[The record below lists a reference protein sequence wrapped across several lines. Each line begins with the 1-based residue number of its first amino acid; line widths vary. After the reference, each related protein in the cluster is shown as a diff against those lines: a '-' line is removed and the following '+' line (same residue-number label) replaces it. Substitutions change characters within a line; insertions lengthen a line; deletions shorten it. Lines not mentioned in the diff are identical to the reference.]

1 MPLGVADR
9 GAADATRLVNWPFHR
24 DKGSSAR
31 AEIDPRSVASLSARK
46 WLLRTRGDRPIAL
59 PACCERVMAPPHARR
74 STRHPRR
81 PETGDGG
88 SSARAEID
96 LAPAVSTVLDRRLLR
111 PRGDRPVWSA
121 SACDVRLA
129 PPHARRSTRRATCRR
144 SSTRGSSARAEIDP
158 SGAPENTIAWWLL
171 RTRGDR
177 PAAGNV
183 HVPAAVAPPH
193 ARRSTRAAIK
203 AEAQRRGSSA
213 RAEIDPSSICAP
225 SASAGLL
232 RTRGDRPI
240 AERGVVD
247 DLAAPPHARRS
258 TSGPRRL
265 PACSE
270 LN

>member
-129 PPHARRSTRRATCRR
+129 PPHARRSTR
-144 SSTRGSSARAEIDP
+144 
-158 SGAPENTIAWWLL
+158 
-171 RTRGDR
+171 
-177 PAAGNV
+177 
-183 HVPAAVAPPH
+183 
-193 ARRSTRAAIK
+193 AAIK